1 MKNFTKIVGYVIEHR
16 RPIALIIG
24 GLLSLMGME
33 DILNGPMV

>member
-1 MKNFTKIVGYVIEHR
+1 MKNITKIVAFVIEHR

-33 DILNGPMV
+33 DVINGTMV

>member
-1 MKNFTKIVGYVIEHR
+1 MKNVTKIVVYIIEHR

-33 DILNGPMV
+33 DVINGTMV